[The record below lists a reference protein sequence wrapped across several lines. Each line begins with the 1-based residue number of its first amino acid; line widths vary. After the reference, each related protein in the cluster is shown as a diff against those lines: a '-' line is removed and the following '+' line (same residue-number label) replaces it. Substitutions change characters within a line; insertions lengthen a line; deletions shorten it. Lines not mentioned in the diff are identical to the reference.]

1 MHFDQINKYQL
12 GFKLTLVTAA
22 LGLAA
27 CVSNAAGPG
36 QSELATLDVRVGEHH
51 VKAELANTDLSRQI
65 GLMNRKE
72 LGKNSGMLFVFNR
85 SETQCM
91 WMKNTLIDLDVA
103 FADPSGRILN
113 IEQMKAGT
121 AYIHCSS
128 GNAKLAL
135 EMNRNWF
142 SKHGVVAGERL
153 HVPEQAM
160 DTQE

>member
-1 MHFDQINKYQL
+1 MHFDHINKYCPT
-12 GFKLTLVTAA
+12 FRLTLVTAA

-27 CVSNAAGPG
+27 CISNAAGPA
-36 QSELATLDVRVGEHH
+36 QSQLPTLQIRVGQHD

-72 LGKNSGMLFVFNR
+72 LGGNSGMLFVFKR

-103 FADPSGRILN
+103 FADANGKILN

-121 AYIHCSS
+121 TDIHCSS

-135 EMNRNWF
+135 EMNHGWF
-142 SKHGVVAGERL
+142 STRGIDAGEKL
-153 HVPEQAM
+153 HVPEHVLE
-160 DTQE
+160 TRE

>member
-1 MHFDQINKYQL
+1 MHFDHTGKYQ
-12 GFKLTLVTAA
+12 FTFSLTLAIAA

-27 CVSNAAGPG
+27 CISNAAGMA
-36 QSELATLDVRVGEHH
+36 QSQLPTLNMRVGEHD

-65 GLMNRKE
+65 GLMNRQQ
-72 LGKNSGMLFVFNR
+72 LGENSGMLFVFER

-103 FADPSGRILN
+103 FADANGKILN

-121 AYIHCSS
+121 ADIHCSS

-142 SKHGVVAGERL
+142 STRGIEAGEL
-153 HVPEQAM
+153 LNVPEQAM
-160 DTQE
+160 RTQ

>member
-1 MHFDQINKYQL
+1 MHFDHINKYCTT
-12 GFKLTLVTAA
+12 FRLTLVTAA

-27 CVSNAAGPG
+27 CISNAAGPA
-36 QSELATLDVRVGEHH
+36 QSQLPTLQMRVGQHD

-72 LGKNSGMLFVFNR
+72 LGGNSGMLFVFKR

-103 FADPSGRILN
+103 FADANGKILN
-113 IEQMKAGT
+113 IEQMKTGT
-121 AYIHCSS
+121 TDIHCSS

-135 EMNRNWF
+135 EMNHGWF
-142 SKHGVVAGERL
+142 STRGIDAGEKL
-153 HVPEQAM
+153 HVPEHVLE
-160 DTQE
+160 TRE

>member
-1 MHFDQINKYQL
+1 MHFDHINKCCTT
-12 GFKLTLVTAA
+12 FRLTLVAAA

-27 CVSNAAGPG
+27 CIGNAAGPA
-36 QSELATLDVRVGEHH
+36 QSQLPTLQMRVGQHE

-72 LGKNSGMLFVFNR
+72 LGGNSGMLFVFKR

-103 FADPSGRILN
+103 FADANGKILN

-121 AYIHCSS
+121 TDIHCSS

-135 EMNRNWF
+135 EMNHGWF
-142 SKHGVVAGERL
+142 STRGIDAGEKL
-153 HVPEQAM
+153 HVPEHVLE
-160 DTQE
+160 TRE

>member
-1 MHFDQINKYQL
+1 MHFDHINKYRTT
-12 GFKLTLVTAA
+12 FRLTLVTAA

-27 CVSNAAGPG
+27 CISNAAGPA
-36 QSELATLDVRVGEHH
+36 QSQLPTLQIRVGEHD
-51 VKAELANTDLSRQI
+51 VKAELANTALSRQI

-72 LGKNSGMLFVFNR
+72 LGMNSGMLFVFKR

-103 FADPSGRILN
+103 FADASGKILN

-121 AYIHCSS
+121 ADIHCSS

-135 EMNRNWF
+135 EMNRDWF
-142 SKHGVVAGERL
+142 STRGIDAGEIL
-153 HVPEQAM
+153 QVPEQVLE
-160 DTQE
+160 TKE

>member
-1 MHFDQINKYQL
+1 M
-12 GFKLTLVTAA
+12 TAA

-27 CVSNAAGPG
+27 CISNAAGPA
-36 QSELATLDVRVGEHH
+36 QSQLPTLQMRVGQHD

-72 LGKNSGMLFVFNR
+72 LDKNSGMLFVFKR

-103 FADPSGRILN
+103 FADANGKILN

-121 AYIHCSS
+121 TDIHCSS

-135 EMNRNWF
+135 EMNHGWF
-142 SKHGVVAGERL
+142 STRGLDTGEKL
-153 HVPEQAM
+153 HVPEQVLE
-160 DTQE
+160 TRE